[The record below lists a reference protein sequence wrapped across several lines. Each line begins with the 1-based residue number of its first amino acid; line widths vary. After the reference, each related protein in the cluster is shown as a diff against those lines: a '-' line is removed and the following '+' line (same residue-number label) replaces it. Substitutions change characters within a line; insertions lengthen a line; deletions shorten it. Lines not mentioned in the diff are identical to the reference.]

1 MSDQSTTRVVQQYL
15 EQIAVADDGASSPLI
30 RRLLERAA
38 GRLQLLGDSM
48 LKRSYPRLMRP
59 PANLQSEEL
68 LSSVVERLIKALEQ
82 IRPETVRQF
91 FALANRHLRWELND
105 LARRLD
111 EEREITG
118 LSFEAVAEPES
129 HGSELSSNARL
140 ILQAIENLPTELQE
154 AFDLVRIQGLTHFEA
169 ANILQISSKTIQ
181 RRLANSLVLLTQ
193 ALKDLPSPSDRTN
206 H

>member
-1 MSDQSTTRVVQQYL
+1 MTDQSTTRVVQQYL
-15 EQIAVADDGASSPLI
+15 EQLALADEVAASPLI
-30 RRLLERAA
+30 QKLLGRAA

-48 LKRSYPRLMRP
+48 LRRSYPRLMRP
-59 PANLQSEEL
+59 PTNLQSEEL
-68 LSSVVERLIKALEQ
+68 LSSVVERLIKALAQ
-82 IRPETVRQF
+82 IQPENVRQF
-91 FALANRHLRWELND
+91 FALANRHLRWELDD

-111 EEREITG
+111 EERAITG

-140 ILQAIENLPTELQE
+140 IFQAIENLPPELQE

-169 ANILQISSKTIQ
+169 ANILQISTKTIQ

-193 ALKDLPSPSDRTN
+193 ALRDLPSPPDQSNR
-206 H
+206 